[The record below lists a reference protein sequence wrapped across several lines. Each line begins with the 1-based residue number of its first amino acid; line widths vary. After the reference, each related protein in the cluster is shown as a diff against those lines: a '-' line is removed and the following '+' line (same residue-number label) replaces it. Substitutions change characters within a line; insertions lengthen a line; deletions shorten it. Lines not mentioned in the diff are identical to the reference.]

1 MSKLTALTT
10 KGLVL
15 GVILYISWLT
25 TLILGLKSEKVVA
38 LLSYH
43 IVLVGYDDAAN

>member
-25 TLILGLKSEKVVA
+25 TLILGLKSEKVAA